1 MAVVSYHG
9 GLFLMLFSSSP
20 FHLIYLLLGI
30 GSPQSFPPPLG
41 ALEEKRLFLL
51 MKEGDS
57 AARAKLIEHNLRL
70 VAHIVRKYYTSY
82 QNPDELVSIG
92 SLGLIKAIDS
102 YEIENG
108 ARFATYAAKCVQNE
122 ILMFFRSQKKL
133 SCEVSIHE
141 TIDVDRDGN
150 PLTYID
156 VISTDENISES
167 LDLKIH
173 AERAYRLIEE
183 VLDEREKRVII
194 LRYGLGNAP
203 SLTQRQVAK
212 AEGISR
218 SYVSRIEKRAL
229 QKMREHFGSF
239 IPSFDDD

>member
-1 MAVVSYHG
+1 MA
-9 GLFLMLFSSSP
+9 FSSSA

-30 GSPQSFPPPLG
+30 GTPQSFPPPLP
-41 ALEEKRLFLL
+41 AAEERQLFFK
-51 MKEGDS
+51 MREGDS
-57 AARAKLIEHNLRL
+57 TARSRLIEHNLRL
-70 VAHIVRKYYTSY
+70 VAHVVRKYYTSY

-102 YEIENG
+102 FKIENG

-156 VISTDENISES
+156 VISADDNITKN

-173 AERAYRLIEE
+173 SERVYRLIDE
-183 VLDEREKRVII
+183 VLDEREKKII
-194 LRYGLGNAP
+194 VLRYGLGKSPA
-203 SLTQRQVAK
+203 LTQREVAT
-212 AEGISR
+212 ALNISR
-218 SYVSRIEKRAL
+218 SYVSRIEKKAL
-229 QKMREHFGSF
+229 EKMKEHFGSF
-239 IPSFDDD
+239 IPSFDDP

>member
-1 MAVVSYHG
+1 MA
-9 GLFLMLFSSSP
+9 FSSSAV
-20 FHLIYLLLGI
+20 HLIYLLLGI
-30 GSPQSFPPPLG
+30 GSPQSFPPPLP
-41 ALEEKRLFLL
+41 AAEEQALFLR
-51 MKEGDS
+51 MKEGDPK
-57 AARAKLIEHNLRL
+57 ARSRLIEHNLRL

-102 YEIENG
+102 FRVENG
-108 ARFATYAAKCVQNE
+108 ARFATYAARCVQNE

-156 VISTDENISES
+156 IISADDNITQN

-173 AERAYRLIEE
+173 TERAYRLIDE
-183 VLDEREKRVII
+183 VLDERERQVIV
-194 LRYGLGNAP
+194 LRYGLGKAP
-203 SLTQRQVAK
+203 ALTQREVAT
-212 AEGISR
+212 AMGISR

-229 QKMREHFGSF
+229 QRMKEHFGSF
-239 IPSFDDD
+239 IPSFEDA

>member
-1 MAVVSYHG
+1 MA
-9 GLFLMLFSSSP
+9 FSSSA

-30 GSPQSFPPPLG
+30 GNPQSFPPPLP
-41 ALEEKRLFLL
+41 AEEERRLFFE
-51 MKEGDS
+51 MREGNS
-57 AARAKLIEHNLRL
+57 GARSRLIEHNLRL
-70 VAHIVRKYYTSY
+70 VAHVVRKYYTSY

-102 YEIENG
+102 FKIENG

-156 VISTDENISES
+156 VISADDNITEN

-173 AERAYRLIEE
+173 SERVYRLIDE
-183 VLDEREKRVII
+183 VLDEREKRII
-194 LRYGLGNAP
+194 VLRYGLGKSPA
-203 SLTQRQVAK
+203 LTQREVA
-212 AEGISR
+212 AALDISR
-218 SYVSRIEKRAL
+218 SYVSRIEKKAL
-229 QKMREHFGSF
+229 EKMKEHFGSF
-239 IPSFDDD
+239 VPSFDDP

>member
-1 MAVVSYHG
+1 MMDGMIGFLFVSICSMLRVSVG
-9 GLFLMLFSSSP
+9 G
-20 FHLIYLLLGI
+20 
-30 GSPQSFPPPLG
+30 SFPKPLTET
-41 ALEEKRLFLL
+41 EEQELL
-51 MKEGDS
+51 ARCADGDS
-57 AARAKLIEHNLRL
+57 EARNQLIEHNLRL

-102 YEIENG
+102 FRVENG

-156 VISTDENISES
+156 VISDDESITKD

-173 AERAYRLIEE
+173 AERAYRLIDE
-183 VLDEREKRVII
+183 VLDARERQVIV
-194 LRYGLGNAP
+194 LRYGLGKSPA
-203 SLTQRQVAK
+203 LTQREVAT
-212 AEGISR
+212 AMGISR

-229 QKMREHFGSF
+229 SRMKEHFGSF
-239 IPSFDDD
+239 IPSFEDP

>member
-1 MAVVSYHG
+1 MA
-9 GLFLMLFSSSP
+9 FSSSA

-30 GSPQSFPPPLG
+30 GSPQSFPPPLPSD
-41 ALEEKRLFLL
+41 EERRLFFE
-51 MKEGDS
+51 MRAGDTG
-57 AARAKLIEHNLRL
+57 ARSRLIEHNLRL
-70 VAHIVRKYYTSY
+70 VAHVVRKYYTSY

-102 YEIENG
+102 FKIENG

-156 VISTDENISES
+156 VISAEDNITKN

-173 AERAYRLIEE
+173 SERVYRLIDE
-183 VLDEREKRVII
+183 VLDEREKRIII
-194 LRYGLGNAP
+194 LRYGLGKAP
-203 SLTQRQVAK
+203 ALTQRDVAT
-212 AEGISR
+212 ALSISR

-229 QKMREHFGSF
+229 QKMKERFGSF
-239 IPSFDDD
+239 IPSFEDP

>member
-1 MAVVSYHG
+1 MA
-9 GLFLMLFSSSP
+9 FSSSP

-30 GSPQSFPPPLG
+30 GNPQSFPPPLPIAEER
-41 ALEEKRLFLL
+41 ALFCEMR
-51 MKEGDS
+51 EGS
-57 AARAKLIEHNLRL
+57 ATARSRLIEHNLRL
-70 VAHIVRKYYTSY
+70 VAHVVRKYYTSY

-102 YEIENG
+102 FKIENG

-156 VISTDENISES
+156 VISTDENITHS

-183 VLDEREKRVII
+183 VLDPRERQVIV
-194 LRYGLGNAP
+194 LRYGLGKAP
-203 SLTQRQVAK
+203 ALPQREVA
-212 AEGISR
+212 AVMGISR

-229 QKMREHFGSF
+229 GKMREHFGSF
-239 IPSFDDD
+239 IPSFEDP

>member
-1 MAVVSYHG
+1 MSYY
-9 GLFLMLFSSSP
+9 LASSA
-20 FHLIYLLLGI
+20 FHLLYLLLGI
-30 GSPQSFPPPLG
+30 SSPQSFPPPLPP
-41 ALEEKRLFLL
+41 EEERELFQK
-51 MKEGDS
+51 MKGGDS
-57 AARAKLIEHNLRL
+57 AARSRLIEHNLRL
-70 VAHIVRKYYTSY
+70 VAHVVRKYYTSY

-102 YEIENG
+102 FAPEVG

-133 SCEVSIHE
+133 SCEVSINE

-156 VISTDENISES
+156 VISSEDNITRD
-167 LDLKIH
+167 LDIKIH

-183 VLDEREKRVII
+183 VLDERERAVIV
-194 LRYGLGNAP
+194 LRYGLGKADP
-203 SLTQRQVAK
+203 MTQREVAK
-212 AEGISR
+212 AMKISR

-229 QKMREHFGSF
+229 ARLRERFGNF
-239 IPSFDDD
+239 IPSFEDE